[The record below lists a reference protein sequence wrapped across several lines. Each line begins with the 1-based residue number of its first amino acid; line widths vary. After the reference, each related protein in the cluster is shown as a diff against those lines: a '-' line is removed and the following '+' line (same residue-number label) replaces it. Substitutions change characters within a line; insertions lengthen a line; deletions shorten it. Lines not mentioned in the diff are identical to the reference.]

1 MAGGIAM
8 RLDELFRNLGYLAGS
23 LRVNI
28 HEGCDGV
35 PLEELDLSGPAPEK
49 IAHCGPSQVVVSE
62 GPEFGVEV
70 EPSPGA
76 ADVRFA
82 LAENRLAI
90 SGGDHDT
97 VVNLTLPA
105 PRKVS
110 IAGSGRIT
118 AAKLARD
125 GKLSITGSGRLE
137 VAAVEGGRVK
147 VSLAGSGRAA
157 IDGRADELDL
167 SIAGSGSCDAEGL
180 RVDRATVHIA
190 GSGDAIFAC
199 NGEVSAHLMGSG
211 NVIVRGSARCSV
223 HSMGSGTVTCELD
236 RETVD

>member
-1 MAGGIAM
+1 M

-23 LRVNI
+23 LRVNL
-28 HEGCDGV
+28 HEACEGV
-35 PLEELDLSGPAPEK
+35 PLEELDLTGPPPEK
-49 IAHCGPSQVVVSE
+49 ISHCGAAQVVVSE
-62 GPEFGVEV
+62 GPEFKVVV

-82 LAENRLAI
+82 LNENRLAI
-90 SGGDHDT
+90 SGGDGET
-97 VVNLTLPA
+97 VVNLALPA
-105 PRKVS
+105 PRKLS
-110 IAGSGRIT
+110 IAGSGRIC

-125 GKLSITGSGRLE
+125 GKISIAGSGRLE

-180 RVDRATVHIA
+180 LVDNATVHIA

-199 NGEVSAHLMGSG
+199 NGEVAAHLMGSG

-223 HSMGSGTVTCELD
+223 HSMGSGTVTCERS
-236 RETVD
+236 REAAN